1 MTLWLLGYPDQALQR
16 SRDAL
21 ALAQRL
27 SHPYSLV
34 HALFFAAWVH
44 QQRGE
49 AQAVE
54 AQIETAVTLARE
66 QGFTRWV
73 VQGAVLRGWLLA
85 QQGKK
90 QEAISLMRQGATVV
104 REQSPF
110 AAPLAEA
117 HGEVGQPE
125 EGLRV
130 ISGELARVLKIGER
144 FYEAELYRVNG
155 ELLLRQAVA
164 DEEQAEI
171 CFEKAI
177 DVARGQSAKSLEL
190 RAAMSMSRLWRGRG
204 KKAQARELLAEIY
217 GWFTEGFDTA
227 DLKAAKALL
236 DELA

>member
-1 MTLWLLGYPDQALQR
+1 MTLWLLGYPNQALER

-21 ALAQRL
+21 ELAQKL

-54 AQIETAVTLARE
+54 ERMEAAVTLARE

-73 VQGAVLRGWLLA
+73 VQGAVLQGWLLA
-85 QQGKK
+85 QHGKG
-90 QEAISLMRQGATVV
+90 QEGILKMRQGATVV

-110 AAPLAEA
+110 AASLAEA
-117 HGEVGQPE
+117 YGKVGQEE
-125 EGLRV
+125 EGLTV
-130 ISGELARVLKIGER
+130 VTGELARVLKIGER
-144 FYEAELYRVNG
+144 FYEAELHRVNG

-164 DEEQAEI
+164 NEEQAET

-177 DVARGQSAKSLEL
+177 DVARSQSAKSLEL
-190 RAAMSMSRLWRGRG
+190 RAAMSLSRLWQKQER
-204 KKAQARELLAEIY
+204 KPDARRLLGDIY

-227 DLKAAKALL
+227 DLKQAKALL
-236 DELA
+236 EDL